1 MLDFLQSVDMNL
13 IIWIHQYSSN
23 NLFDILMPFI
33 TNKNN
38 WTLPIIG
45 LIFILGFFS
54 GQRGKL
60 ALTILI
66 ISLSF
71 TDAICAQILKP
82 FFERIRPSHLNIE
95 NINLLIS
102 KGGKWSM
109 PSNHAANMFSLAI
122 VLSYFYK
129 KYKPLLLLLAILI
142 SFSRV
147 YVGVHFLGDV
157 IVGGCIGFFISSSLL
172 ILWGKI
178 KLHEIKKGRN
188 WVLIE

>member
-23 NLFDILMPFI
+23 NLFDIIMPFT

-38 WTLPIIG
+38 WKLPIVG
-45 LIFILGFFS
+45 LIIILGFFS

-60 ALTILI
+60 TLTILI

-142 SFSRV
+142 SFSRI
-147 YVGVHFLGDV
+147 YVGVHFPGDV

-172 ILWGKI
+172 ILWGKV
-178 KLHEIKKGRN
+178 KLREIKKGRN
-188 WVLIE
+188 WVLME

>member
-1 MLDFLQSVDMNL
+1 MLDFFQSVDMNL
-13 IIWIHQYSSN
+13 IKWIHQYFSN
-23 NLFDILMPFI
+23 TLFDIFMPII
-33 TNKNN
+33 TNKKN
-38 WTLPIIG
+38 WTLPIIV
-45 LIFILGFFS
+45 LIFLLGFFS
-54 GQRGKL
+54 GPKGKI
-60 ALTILI
+60 ALTLLI

-82 FFERIRPSHLNIE
+82 FFERIRPSHLNLE
-95 NINLLIS
+95 EVNLLTY

-129 KYKPLLLLLAILI
+129 KYKPLLFLLAILI

-147 YVGVHFLGDV
+147 YVGVHFPGDV
-157 IVGGCIGFFISSSLL
+157 IVGGFIGVFISSIFL

-178 KLHEIKKGRN
+178 KLNEIKKGRN

>member
-13 IIWIHQYSSN
+13 IIWIHQYFSN
-23 NLFDILMPFI
+23 ALFDIFMPLI

-38 WTLPIIG
+38 WTIPIIG
-45 LIFILGFFS
+45 LIFVLGFFS
-54 GQRGKL
+54 GKRGRL

-95 NINLLIS
+95 KINLLIS

-109 PSNHAANMFSLAI
+109 PSNHAANMFSLAM

-129 KYKPLLLLLAILI
+129 KYKPFLLFLAILI

-147 YVGVHFLGDV
+147 YVGVHFPGDV
-157 IVGGCIGFFISSSLL
+157 IIGGCIGFFISSSLL
-172 ILWGKI
+172 ILWGKV
-178 KLHEIKKGRN
+178 KLHEIKKGRS

>member
-1 MLDFLQSVDMNL
+1 MLDFFQSVDMNL
-13 IIWIHQYSSN
+13 IKWIHQYFSN
-23 NLFDILMPFI
+23 PLFDIFMPII
-33 TNKNN
+33 TNKKN

-45 LIFILGFFS
+45 LIFLLGFFS
-54 GQRGKL
+54 GPRGKI
-60 ALTILI
+60 ALTVLI

-82 FFERIRPSHLNIE
+82 FFERIRPSHLNLE
-95 NINLLIS
+95 EVNLLTS

-129 KYKPLLLLLAILI
+129 KYKPLLFLLAILI

-147 YVGVHFLGDV
+147 YVGVHFPGDV
-157 IVGGCIGFFISSSLL
+157 IVGGFIGVFISSIFL

-178 KLHEIKKGRN
+178 KLNEIKKGRN

>member
-13 IIWIHQYSSN
+13 IIWIHQHFSN
-23 NLFDILMPFI
+23 TLFDIFMPFI
-33 TNKNN
+33 TNKSN

-45 LIFILGFFS
+45 LIVVLGFFS

-82 FFERIRPSHLNIE
+82 FFERIRPSHLNLE
-95 NINLLIS
+95 EVNLLIS

-109 PSNHAANMFSLAI
+109 PSNHAANIFSLAM

-129 KYKPLLLLLAILI
+129 KYKPLLFLIAILI

-147 YVGVHFLGDV
+147 YVGVHFPGD
-157 IVGGCIGFFISSSLL
+157 IIAGGCIGFFISSSLI

-178 KLHEIKKGRN
+178 KLHEIKKGRD
-188 WVLIE
+188 WVLLK

>member
-1 MLDFLQSVDMNL
+1 MLDFFQSVDMNL
-13 IIWIHQYSSN
+13 IKWIHQYFSN
-23 NLFDILMPFI
+23 PLFDIFMPII
-33 TNKNN
+33 TNKKN

-45 LIFILGFFS
+45 LIFLLGFFS
-54 GQRGKL
+54 GPRGKV
-60 ALTILI
+60 ALTVLI

-82 FFERIRPSHLNIE
+82 FFERIRPSHLNLE
-95 NINLLIS
+95 EVNLLTS

-129 KYKPLLLLLAILI
+129 KYKPLLFLLAILI

-147 YVGVHFLGDV
+147 YVGVHFPGDV
-157 IVGGCIGFFISSSLL
+157 IVGGFIGVFISSIFL

-178 KLHEIKKGRN
+178 KLNEIKKGRN

>member
-1 MLDFLQSVDMNL
+1 MLDFFQSVDMNL
-13 IIWIHQYSSN
+13 IKWIHQYFSN
-23 NLFDILMPFI
+23 PLFDIFMPII
-33 TNKNN
+33 TNKKN
-38 WTLPIIG
+38 WTLPIIV
-45 LIFILGFFS
+45 LIFLLGFFS
-54 GQRGKL
+54 GPRGKI
-60 ALTILI
+60 ALTLLI

-82 FFERIRPSHLNIE
+82 FFERIRPSHLNLE
-95 NINLLIS
+95 EVNLLTS

-129 KYKPLLLLLAILI
+129 KYKPLLFLLAILI

-147 YVGVHFLGDV
+147 YVGVHFPGDV
-157 IVGGCIGFFISSSLL
+157 IVGGFIGVFISSIFL

-178 KLHEIKKGRN
+178 KLNEIKKGRN

>member
-1 MLDFLQSVDMNL
+1 MLDFFQSVDMNL
-13 IIWIHQYSSN
+13 IKWIHQYFSN
-23 NLFDILMPFI
+23 PLFDIFMPII
-33 TNKNN
+33 TNKKN
-38 WTLPIIG
+38 WTLPIIV
-45 LIFILGFFS
+45 LIFLLGFFS
-54 GQRGKL
+54 GPRGKI
-60 ALTILI
+60 ALTVLI

-82 FFERIRPSHLNIE
+82 FFERIRPSHLNLE
-95 NINLLIS
+95 EVNLLTS

-109 PSNHAANMFSLAI
+109 PSNHAANMFSLTI

-129 KYKPLLLLLAILI
+129 KYKPLLFLLAILI

-147 YVGVHFLGDV
+147 YVGVHFPGDV
-157 IVGGCIGFFISSSLL
+157 IVGGFIGVFISSIFL

-178 KLHEIKKGRN
+178 KLNEIKKGRN

>member
-142 SFSRV
+142 SFSRI
-147 YVGVHFLGDV
+147 YVGVHFPGDV

-172 ILWGKI
+172 ILWGKV
-178 KLHEIKKGRN
+178 KLYEIKKGRN
-188 WVLIE
+188 WVLME

>member
-1 MLDFLQSVDMNL
+1 MLDFFQSVDMNL
-13 IIWIHQYSSN
+13 IKWIHQYFSN
-23 NLFDILMPFI
+23 PLFDIFMPII
-33 TNKNN
+33 TNKKN
-38 WTLPIIG
+38 WTLPIIV
-45 LIFILGFFS
+45 LIFLLGFFS
-54 GQRGKL
+54 GSRGKI
-60 ALTILI
+60 ALTVLI

-82 FFERIRPSHLNIE
+82 FFERIRPSHLNLE
-95 NINLLIS
+95 EVNLLTS

-129 KYKPLLLLLAILI
+129 KYKPLLFLLAILI

-147 YVGVHFLGDV
+147 YVGVHFPGDV
-157 IVGGCIGFFISSSLL
+157 IVGGFIGVFISSIFL

-178 KLHEIKKGRN
+178 KLNEIKKGRN

>member
-1 MLDFLQSVDMNL
+1 MLDFFQSVDMNL
-13 IIWIHQYSSN
+13 IKWIHQYFSN
-23 NLFDILMPFI
+23 PLFDIFMPII
-33 TNKNN
+33 TNKKN
-38 WTLPIIG
+38 WTLPIIV
-45 LIFILGFFS
+45 LIFLLGFFS
-54 GQRGKL
+54 GPRGKI
-60 ALTILI
+60 ALTVLI

-82 FFERIRPSHLNIE
+82 FFERIRPSHLNLE
-95 NINLLIS
+95 EVNLLTS

-129 KYKPLLLLLAILI
+129 KYKPLLFLLAILI

-147 YVGVHFLGDV
+147 YVGVHFPGDV
-157 IVGGCIGFFISSSLL
+157 IVGGFIGVFISSIFL

-178 KLHEIKKGRN
+178 KLNEIKKGRN

>member
-1 MLDFLQSVDMNL
+1 MLDILQSVDMNL
-13 IIWIHQYSSN
+13 IIWIHQYFSN
-23 NLFDILMPFI
+23 NLFDIFMPFI

-54 GQRGKL
+54 GQRGKI

-95 NINLLIS
+95 DINLLIS

-142 SFSRV
+142 SFSRI
-147 YVGVHFLGDV
+147 YVGVHFPGDV
-157 IVGGCIGFFISSSLL
+157 IVGGCIGFFISSTLL
-172 ILWGKI
+172 ILWGKV
-178 KLHEIKKGRN
+178 KLYEIKKGRN
-188 WVLIE
+188 WILME

>member
-1 MLDFLQSVDMNL
+1 MLDFFQSLDMNL
-13 IIWIHQYSSN
+13 IRWIHQYFSN
-23 NLFDILMPFI
+23 TIFDIFMPFI

-38 WTLPIIG
+38 WELPIIA
-45 LIFILGFFS
+45 LISLLGFFS
-54 GQRGKL
+54 GPKGKIAL
-60 ALTILI
+60 AILI

-82 FFERIRPSHLNIE
+82 FFERIRPSHLNLE
-95 NINLLIS
+95 GINLLTS

-109 PSNHAANMFSLAI
+109 PSNHAANMFSLAV

-129 KYKPLLLLLAILI
+129 KYKTFLITLAILI
-142 SFSRV
+142 SFSRI
-147 YVGVHFLGDV
+147 YVGVHFPGDV
-157 IVGGCIGFFISSSLL
+157 IAGGFIGFFISSSMLT
-172 ILWGKI
+172 IWGKV

>member
-1 MLDFLQSVDMNL
+1 MLDFFHSVDMNF
-13 IIWIHQYSSN
+13 IKWIHQYFSN
-23 NLFDILMPFI
+23 TLFDILMPFI

-38 WTLPIIG
+38 WKLPIIG
-45 LIFILGFFS
+45 LIFVLGFFS

-60 ALTILI
+60 TLAILI

-95 NINLLIS
+95 QINLLIS

-157 IVGGCIGFFISSSLL
+157 VVGGCIGFFISSSLL

>member
-1 MLDFLQSVDMNL
+1 MLDFLQSVDINL
-13 IIWIHQYSSN
+13 IIWIHQHFSN
-23 NLFDILMPFI
+23 TLFDIFMPFI

-45 LIFILGFFS
+45 LIVVLGFFS

-82 FFERIRPSHLNIE
+82 FFERIRPSHLNLE
-95 NINLLIS
+95 EVNLLIS
-102 KGGKWSM
+102 KGGKLSM
-109 PSNHAANMFSLAI
+109 PSNHAANMFSLAL

-129 KYKPLLLLLAILI
+129 KYKPLLLFLAILI

-147 YVGVHFLGDV
+147 YVGVHFPGDV

-172 ILWGKI
+172 ILWGKV
-178 KLHEIKKGRN
+178 KLHEIKKGRS
-188 WVLIE
+188 WVIIE

>member
-1 MLDFLQSVDMNL
+1 MLDFFQSVDMNL
-13 IIWIHQYSSN
+13 IKWIHQYFSN
-23 NLFDILMPFI
+23 SLFDIFMPII
-33 TNKNN
+33 TNKKN
-38 WTLPIIG
+38 WTLPIIV
-45 LIFILGFFS
+45 LIFLLGFFS
-54 GQRGKL
+54 GSRGKI
-60 ALTILI
+60 ALTVLI

-82 FFERIRPSHLNIE
+82 FFERIRPSHLNLE
-95 NINLLIS
+95 EVNLLTS

-129 KYKPLLLLLAILI
+129 KYKPLLFLLAILI

-147 YVGVHFLGDV
+147 YVGVHFPGDV
-157 IVGGCIGFFISSSLL
+157 IVGGFIGVFISSIFL

-178 KLHEIKKGRN
+178 KLNEIKKGRN

>member
-1 MLDFLQSVDMNL
+1 MLDFFQSVDMNM
-13 IIWIHQYSSN
+13 IKWIHQYFSN
-23 NLFDILMPFI
+23 PLFDIFMPII
-33 TNKNN
+33 TNKKN

-45 LIFILGFFS
+45 LIFLLGFFS
-54 GQRGKL
+54 GPKGKI
-60 ALTILI
+60 ALTVLI

-82 FFERIRPSHLNIE
+82 FFERIRPSHLNLE
-95 NINLLIS
+95 EVNLLTS

-129 KYKPLLLLLAILI
+129 KYKPLLFLLAILI

-147 YVGVHFLGDV
+147 YVGVHFPGDV
-157 IVGGCIGFFISSSLL
+157 IIGGFIGVFISSIFL

-178 KLHEIKKGRN
+178 KLNEIKKGRN

>member
-23 NLFDILMPFI
+23 NLFDIFMPFI

-54 GQRGKL
+54 GQRGKI

-95 NINLLIS
+95 DINLLIS

-142 SFSRV
+142 SFSRI
-147 YVGVHFLGDV
+147 YVGVHFPSDV
-157 IVGGCIGFFISSSLL
+157 IVGGCIGFFISSTLL
-172 ILWGKI
+172 ILWGKV
-178 KLHEIKKGRN
+178 KLYEIKKGRN
-188 WVLIE
+188 WILME

>member
-1 MLDFLQSVDMNL
+1 MLDFFQSVDMNM
-13 IIWIHQYSSN
+13 IKWIHQYFSN
-23 NLFDILMPFI
+23 PLFDIFMPII
-33 TNKNN
+33 TNKKN

-45 LIFILGFFS
+45 LIFLLGFFS
-54 GQRGKL
+54 GPRGKV
-60 ALTILI
+60 ALTVLI

-82 FFERIRPSHLNIE
+82 FFERIRPSHLNLE
-95 NINLLIS
+95 EVNLLTS

-129 KYKPLLLLLAILI
+129 KYKPLLFLLAILI

-147 YVGVHFLGDV
+147 YVGVHFPGDV
-157 IVGGCIGFFISSSLL
+157 IVGGFIGVFISSIFL

-178 KLHEIKKGRN
+178 KLNEIKKGRN

>member
-38 WTLPIIG
+38 WTVAIIG
-45 LIFILGFFS
+45 LISILGFFS
-54 GQRGKL
+54 GKQGKL
-60 ALTILI
+60 ALAILI

-95 NINLLIS
+95 EINLLIS

>member
-1 MLDFLQSVDMNL
+1 MLDFFQSVDMNL
-13 IIWIHQYSSN
+13 IKWIHQYFSN
-23 NLFDILMPFI
+23 PLFDIFMPII
-33 TNKNN
+33 TNKKN

-45 LIFILGFFS
+45 LIFLLGFFS
-54 GQRGKL
+54 GPKGKI
-60 ALTILI
+60 ALTVLI

-82 FFERIRPSHLNIE
+82 FFERIRPSHLNLE
-95 NINLLIS
+95 GINLLTS

-129 KYKPLLLLLAILI
+129 KYKPLLFLLAILI

-147 YVGVHFLGDV
+147 YVGVHFPGDV
-157 IVGGCIGFFISSSLL
+157 IVGGFIGVFISSIFL

-178 KLHEIKKGRN
+178 KLNEIKNGRN